1 MKMFRR
7 TSKESRPPTVASDS
21 DEAFEGFVEALG
33 MLPPELL
40 RDPDGW
46 LGLTDSDSLEAVCG
60 NLARVPVLSE
70 RWG

>member
-1 MKMFRR
+1 MRIITRKPEDTREV
-7 TSKESRPPTVASDS
+7 KPAES

-33 MLPPELL
+33 ILPPEML
-40 RDPDGW
+40 RDPDAW
-46 LGLTDSDSLEAVCG
+46 LALSDTDAMQAVCG